1 MTMLNV
7 NNADNDKIDNIKK
20 TLCYW
25 LLEEIQIQKHSSSLA
40 TSKNCV

>member
-25 LLEEIQIQKHSSSLA
+25 LMACSISR
-40 TSKNCV
+40 